1 MKGYTPRNMVRIK
14 TAGAGEN
21 YVHGG
26 VSLQEMTVPVVV
38 FKNQRTGSRGYVETS
53 KAELI
58 LISESRRISNSI
70 FSLDFLQKQPV
81 GDKVLPCEYTV
92 YMAAADGTPVSDRKK
107 IIADKTAP
115 AEKDRVTHVTF
126 SMTPGN
132 HQNGSDYK
140 LVIAG
145 DSGMIE
151 EIEFNVNIAFADDF
165 GF

>member
-1 MKGYTPRNMVRIK
+1 
-14 TAGAGEN
+14 
-21 YVHGG
+21 
-26 VSLQEMTVPVVV
+26 
-38 FKNQRTGSRGYVETS
+38 
-53 KAELI
+53 
-58 LISESRRISNSI
+58 
-70 FSLDFLQKQPV
+70 
-81 GDKVLPCEYTV
+81 
-92 YMAAADGTPVSDRKK
+92 MAAADGTPVSDRKK